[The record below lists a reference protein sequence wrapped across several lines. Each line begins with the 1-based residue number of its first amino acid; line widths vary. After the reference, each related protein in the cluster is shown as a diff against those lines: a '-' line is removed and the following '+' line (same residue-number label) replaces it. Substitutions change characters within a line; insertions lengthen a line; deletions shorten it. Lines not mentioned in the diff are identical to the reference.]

1 MTLSNIASTPSTKA
15 RTSSRFTFIGNIGTR
30 TAPADL
36 DPEMLLI
43 FFRIQLL
50 SGDRSDKAVLV
61 HYQVA
66 AVIGELDR
74 PGHQGLVGLPF

>member
-1 MTLSNIASTPSTKA
+1 
-15 RTSSRFTFIGNIGTR
+15 
-30 TAPADL
+30 
-36 DPEMLLI
+36 MLLI